1 MRTRIN
7 SLTGQKEVVFE
18 AELLSIGENTL
29 TLKNEKQTEYKI
41 AQIQFVNSD
50 AELVTR
56 SAMVFAKTY
65 TNHELVVGEKYQ
77 ATAQIVGPD
86 AYVRLSHLPYSG
98 DIATAA
104 DFDIE
109 DTVVSKTVPADQV
122 LQTV

>member
-18 AELLSIGENTL
+18 AELISIGDNTL
-29 TLKNEKQTEYKI
+29 KLKNEKQTEYKI

-50 AELVTR
+50 AEMVTR

-65 TNHELVVGEKYQ
+65 NDHELIVGEKYQ
-77 ATAQIVGPD
+77 ATAQIVGND

-109 DTVVSKTVPADQV
+109 DTVVSKSVPADQV